1 MPTKRSLNRQ
11 LADARAQVRRLADAR
26 TEATSDAGPS
36 DSTPPA
42 SPSSWTRPG
51 RRSTELRR
59 QLAARPTTPAVAPD
73 AWPAERA
80 RLRQLLDLSER
91 ARASLDAQ
99 VLQLGQINEQQARE
113 AYDRAVAAEVTR

>member
-26 TEATSDAGPS
+26 TEAVSDAGTERFNTARLAKHLS
-36 DSTPPA
+36 ESREEVD
-42 SPSSWTRPG
+42 
-51 RRSTELRR
+51 ELRK

-73 AWPAERA
+73 SWPAERA
-80 RLRQLLDLSER
+80 RLRQKLDLSER

-99 VLQLGQINEQQARE
+99 VLQLGLVNEQQARE

>member
-26 TEATSDAGPS
+26 EEATADAV
-36 DSTPPA
+36 
-42 SPSSWTRPG
+42 
-51 RRSTELRR
+51 TEHFGVAYLSKQLDEAREENARLRR
-59 QLAARPTTPAVAPD
+59 QMVARPTTPAVAPD

-80 RLRQLLDLSER
+80 RLRQLLDLAQR